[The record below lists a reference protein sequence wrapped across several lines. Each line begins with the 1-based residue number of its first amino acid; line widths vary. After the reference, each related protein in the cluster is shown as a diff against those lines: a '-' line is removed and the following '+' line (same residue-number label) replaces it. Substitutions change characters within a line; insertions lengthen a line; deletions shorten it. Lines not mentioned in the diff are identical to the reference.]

1 MNKKEQYIQE
11 LKAQLYEWQTNL
23 ENLKTK
29 VGGVSVG
36 GKLEMNQLLTDLD
49 YKIEEGKGKLAE
61 LEAANDE
68 NWDLT
73 KDGVETVWATITTAF
88 DDVSSKF
95 ED

>member
-1 MNKKEQYIQE
+1 METKERYIQE

-23 ENLKTK
+23 DNLKEK
-29 VGGVSVG
+29 VGAISIG
-36 GKLEMNQLLTDLD
+36 GKLEMHQLVTDLENT
-49 YKIEEGKGKLAE
+49 IEEGKGKLAE

-73 KDGVETVWATITTAF
+73 KDGVETVWATITTTF
-88 DDVSSKF
+88 YDVSSKF

>member
-1 MNKKEQYIQE
+1 METKERYIQE

-23 ENLKTK
+23 DNLKEK
-29 VGGVSVG
+29 VGAISIG
-36 GKLEMNQLLTDLD
+36 GKLEMNQLVTDLENQ
-49 YKIEEGKGKLAE
+49 IEEGKGKLAE

-73 KDGVETVWATITTAF
+73 KDGVETVWATITTTF
-88 DDVSSKF
+88 YDVSSKF

>member
-1 MNKKEQYIQE
+1 METKEQYIQE

-23 ENLKTK
+23 DNLKEK
-29 VGGVSVG
+29 VGAISIG
-36 GKLEMNQLLTDLD
+36 GKLEMNQLVTDLENQ
-49 YKIEEGKGKLAE
+49 IEEGKGKLAE

-73 KDGVETVWATITTAF
+73 KDGVETVWATITTTF
-88 DDVSSKF
+88 YDVSSKF